1 MAWHWAKQKMQMLT
15 HSFNQN
21 KFKMN
26 QKINKKLRDNKSQ
39 DRKEILREVLRGQ
52 VQYVYMGSAE
62 LEVRDETMRKTWQG
76 NAIPY

>member
-1 MAWHWAKQKMQMLT
+1 MVT

>member
-1 MAWHWAKQKMQMLT
+1 MLT